1 MTPTSRRTAAAS
13 LAPAARRRAT
23 ALAGLALLLGAAI
36 LASPAQATE
45 SYALRYS
52 PGIGGTDMTAPL
64 DPGWYGNVN
73 LWIYEGKTKDGDGN
87 TPRTTTAIGGPF
99 SYTSTRDSTTRV
111 RALLPRLTF
120 ISSQQFLGATL
131 GATVMLP
138 LVERENVV
146 NISNTFTPGLESVP
160 NLGNGTS
167 GAQAIATINARSAA
181 ASDNL
186 TGNKFG
192 IGDLE
197 LAPIMRWNHATGQV
211 VFIPAVMLA
220 TGDYK
225 RTRLYNPG
233 AGNFTTFRPTVQ
245 FNHIGDGWDFGM
257 RLVYSTNTRNAD
269 TKYKSGDVVNLDFQ
283 LSKFVTESVR
293 VGLNGYVLQQV
304 TDDKCNTECQGL
316 TVLGGVPGG
325 EGNKGRVFGLGPA
338 LGWIKDSGTLMVEGR
353 VIKEFGAQNRPEG
366 TAVWLTV
373 GAPLGSL

>member
-23 ALAGLALLLGAAI
+23 ALAGAVLLLGAAL
-36 LASPAQATE
+36 LASRAQATE
-45 SYALRYS
+45 NYSLRYS

-73 LWIYEGKTKDGDGN
+73 VWIYEGKLKDGDGDKPVEN
-87 TPRTTTAIGGPF
+87 TATPYGVLPVE
-99 SYTSTRDSTTRV
+99 RDSKARV
-111 RALLPRLTF
+111 RAILPRITY

-131 GATVMLP
+131 GATAMLP
-138 LVERENVV
+138 LVERETDVTLAGRYPTTGALALPVV
-146 NISNTFTPGLESVP
+146 QAGLNQTLATRGED
-160 NLGNGTS
+160 LS
-167 GAQAIATINARSAA
+167 GS
-181 ASDNL
+181 
-186 TGNKFG
+186 KFG

-197 LAPIMRWNHATGQV
+197 VAPLMRWNHATGQV

-225 RTRLYNPG
+225 KSKIYNPG
-233 AGNFTTFRPTVQ
+233 AGKFTTFRPTVQ

-257 RLVYSTNTRNAD
+257 RLVYSTNTRNSD
-269 TKYKSGDVVNLDFQ
+269 TKYKSGDVFNLDFQ
-283 LSKFVTESVR
+283 VSKFVTDSVR
-293 VGLNGYVLQQV
+293 LGLNGYVLQQV

-316 TVLGGVPGG
+316 TPLGGVPGG
-325 EGNKGRVFGLGPA
+325 DGNKGRVFGLGPA
-338 LGWIKDSGTLMVEGR
+338 VGWIKDSGTLMVEGR

-366 TAVWLTV
+366 TAVWLTI

>member
-1 MTPTSRRTAAAS
+1 MTPSSPRTAAV
-13 LAPAARRRAT
+13 PAALRRRAT
-23 ALAGLALLLGAAI
+23 ALAAGAALLLGAAL
-36 LASPAQATE
+36 LAGQAKATE
-45 SYALRYS
+45 NYALRYS

-73 LWIYEGKTKDGDGN
+73 LWVYEGKLKDGDGK
-87 TPRTTTAIGGPF
+87 TPRTTTVIGGPY
-99 SYTSTRDSTTRV
+99 SVSTERDSTTRV

-146 NISNTFTPGLESVP
+146 DITNTFTPGLESAT
-160 NLGNGTS
+160 LGGIP
-167 GAQAIATINARSAA
+167 GAAIIAGANATAA
-181 ASDNL
+181 ATSNNL
-186 TGNKFG
+186 SGKKFG

-257 RLVYSTNTRNAD
+257 RLVYSTNTRNSD

-304 TDDKCNTECQGL
+304 TDDKCNTECQGVTL
-316 TVLGGVPGG
+316 LGGVPGG

-338 LGWIKDSGTLMVEGR
+338 VGWIKDSGTLMVEGR

-366 TAVWLTV
+366 TAVWLTI